1 MIDVQLVWCHVGD
14 WLLSVRPESMS
25 AAAGVP
31 LVLVWEETLE
41 PLLVL
46 WAELR
51 TRAVPGT
58 PSPALPRAAAAV
70 SMSPS
75 RGGASWCSQMTHS

>member
-41 PLLVL
+41 PLLSFGLSSGPGLCQGHRLQPCQGQLLQSQCLQAVVVL
-46 WAELR
+46 L
-51 TRAVPGT
+51 G
-58 PSPALPRAAAAV
+58 ALK
-70 SMSPS
+70 
-75 RGGASWCSQMTHS
+75 